1 LHIEQQELS
10 GCIMMKLAVILCL
23 ALVQDGLA
31 DFLLKKM
38 AMDDET
44 FEVCSYCDERS
55 DKLGSSVVAKELREF
70 MTRDHIKIV
79 VDKGDVLVKET
90 YPNEGIPT
98 GHSCK
103 MTAEARNVVGTAYMI
118 PGTTSLSPE
127 GIIYIDETRNA
138 IAISEVGHALNVDL
152 DVRVYFGQMFFG
164 HCKNV
169 GRKTCS
175 TNGYTEGTNHLSV
188 NLAASNVMTLCYNG
202 QQHLSFNVNAKVYN
216 EVKHET
222 YSAVQVG
229 KKGDCDLDFFGI
241 NIGSMNKKIQEY
253 AQRYVNIDDRF
264 TELRS
269 DKLVAELSN
278 KLGAALGSEV
288 LIPLTYPDGSPRLCN
303 SKNLKTSCRKSCPD
317 GFTRIGETDMCQ
329 KFFGTTKPDCSQFGK
344 DAVLFEKAI
353 GSQTMYWCHTPRV

>member
-1 LHIEQQELS
+1 
-10 GCIMMKLAVILCL
+10 MKLAVILCL
-23 ALVQDGLA
+23 ALIQEGQP

-44 FEVCSYCDERS
+44 FEVCSYGDERS
-55 DKLGSSVVAKELREF
+55 DQLGSSVVAKALREF
-70 MTRDHIKIV
+70 MTKDNVKIV

-98 GHSCK
+98 GHSCS
-103 MTAEARNVVGTAYMI
+103 MTAEAMNVVGTAYMV
-118 PGTTSLSPE
+118 PDTTSLSPE

-138 IAISEVGHALNVDL
+138 IAISEVGHALSIDL
-152 DVRVYFGQMFFG
+152 DVRVNFGQMFFG

-188 NLAASNVMTLCYNG
+188 NLAASNVMTMCYND
-202 QQHLSFNVNAKVYN
+202 QQHLSFNVDAKVFN
-216 EVKHET
+216 EVHHES
-222 YSAVQVG
+222 YSAVEVG
-229 KKGDCDLDFFGI
+229 KKGDCKLDFFGI

-253 AQRYVNIDDRF
+253 AQRYVNADDRF
-264 TELRS
+264 TELHS

-288 LIPLTYPDGSPRLCN
+288 LIPLTNLDGSPRLCN
-303 SKNLKTSCRKSCPD
+303 NRKSCPE
-317 GFTRIGETDMCQ
+317 GFTRIGDTDMCE
-329 KFFGTTKPDCSQFGK
+329 KFFGATKPDCSQFGK
-344 DAVLFEKAI
+344 DAVLYESVF
-353 GSQTMYWCHTPRV
+353 GSKTMYWCHTPRV